1 LLYRNIT
8 IKELISDKL
17 GSFLFTS
24 SRNTKDNFG
33 CLLYCLAY
41 YLFQLIAQSAEAK
54 WQVQWTSADEA
65 CQDKDGS

>member
-1 LLYRNIT
+1 M
-8 IKELISDKL
+8 
-17 GSFLFTS
+17 
-24 SRNTKDNFG
+24 
-33 CLLYCLAY
+33 YCLAY